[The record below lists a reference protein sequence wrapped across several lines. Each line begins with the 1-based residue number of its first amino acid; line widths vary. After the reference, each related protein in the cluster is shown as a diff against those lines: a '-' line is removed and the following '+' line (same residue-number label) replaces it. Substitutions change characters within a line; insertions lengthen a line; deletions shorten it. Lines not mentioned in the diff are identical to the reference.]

1 MTMSYQPRRA
11 WLTAALLFF
20 FLVVNAMDK
29 MVVGLLAAPMM
40 DELGLTPAQ
49 FGLVGSSFFWL
60 FAVSGVLGGFLAN
73 RMPTSRLLVCMA
85 LAWSLC
91 QIPLALS
98 SSLAV
103 LIVSRILLGFMEGP
117 AAPVAIHA
125 CYKWFPNS
133 RRNLP
138 VAVLTQGAG
147 IGIVLAG
154 FLIPAVAVHWGW
166 RANFYVLAALG
177 VLWAVAWLALG
188 REGTL
193 DERPAGHDAPHAP
206 AAASP
211 PLRLPYRLL
220 LSDPTV
226 LGCFALRLAAYWGL
240 ALCLTWIPAYLQS
253 ALGFGHAVSGKLF
266 ALIIGTNLPLTLAIA
281 WFSERLLARGVSSRV
296 ARGRVSAGMLLL
308 AGGFF
313 LLLLWPDTTPAM
325 RVGLL
330 VVACVCAP
338 AIYSLGPAMLAEV
351 VPAGQRGAIL
361 AIDASVSSLAG
372 VLAPLVT
379 GVLVQNVPGAR
390 GFELGLAVCGAIM
403 VVAALAGLYVVNPER
418 SRRRLAAH
426 LPSGVEAGQPAVA
439 AG

>member
-1 MTMSYQPRRA
+1 
-11 WLTAALLFF
+11 
-20 FLVVNAMDK
+20 
-29 MVVGLLAAPMM
+29 
-40 DELGLTPAQ
+40 
-49 FGLVGSSFFWL
+49 
-60 FAVSGVLGGFLAN
+60 
-73 RMPTSRLLVCMA
+73 
-85 LAWSLC
+85 
-91 QIPLALS
+91 
-98 SSLAV
+98 
-103 LIVSRILLGFMEGP
+103 
-117 AAPVAIHA
+117 
-125 CYKWFPNS
+125 
-133 RRNLP
+133 
-138 VAVLTQGAG
+138 
-147 IGIVLAG
+147 
-154 FLIPAVAVHWGW
+154 
-166 RANFYVLAALG
+166 
-177 VLWAVAWLALG
+177 
-188 REGTL
+188 
-193 DERPAGHDAPHAP
+193 
-206 AAASP
+206 
-211 PLRLPYRLL
+211 L

-253 ALGFGHAVSGKLF
+253 GLGFDHAVSGKLF

-403 VVAALAGLYVVNPER
+403 VVASLAGLYVVNPER

-426 LPSGVEAGQPAVA
+426 LPSRAEAGQPAVA

>member
-11 WLTAALLFF
+11 WLTAVLLFF

-73 RMPTSRLLVCMA
+73 RTPTSRLLVCMA

-103 LIVSRILLGFMEGP
+103 LIISRILLGFMEGP

-125 CYKWFPNS
+125 CYKWFPDR

-177 VLWAVAWLALG
+177 VLWAVAWLTLG

-193 DERPAGHDAPHAP
+193 DEHPAGHGAPHAP
-206 AAASP
+206 AAAGAP
-211 PLRLPYRLL
+211 QRLPYRVL

-240 ALCLTWIPAYLQS
+240 ALCLTWIPPTCRAGWAS
-253 ALGFGHAVSGKLF
+253 ATPSAASC
-266 ALIIGTNLPLTLAIA
+266 
-281 WFSERLLARGVSSRV
+281 SR
-296 ARGRVSAGMLLL
+296 
-308 AGGFF
+308 
-313 LLLLWPDTTPAM
+313 
-325 RVGLL
+325 
-330 VVACVCAP
+330 
-338 AIYSLGPAMLAEV
+338 
-351 VPAGQRGAIL
+351 
-361 AIDASVSSLAG
+361 
-372 VLAPLVT
+372 
-379 GVLVQNVPGAR
+379 
-390 GFELGLAVCGAIM
+390 
-403 VVAALAGLYVVNPER
+403 
-418 SRRRLAAH
+418 
-426 LPSGVEAGQPAVA
+426 
-439 AG
+439 

>member
-1 MTMSYQPRRA
+1 MNPTYQPRRA
-11 WLTAALLFF
+11 WLTAVLLFF

-40 DELGLTPAQ
+40 AELGLTPAQ

-73 RMPTSRLLVCMA
+73 RTPTSRLLILMA

-91 QIPLALS
+91 QIPIALS

-103 LIVSRILLGFMEGP
+103 LIVSRVLLGFMEGP

-125 CYKWFPNS
+125 CYKWFPNN

-154 FLIPAVAVHWGW
+154 LLIPAVAAHWGW
-166 RANFYVLAALG
+166 RTNFYLLAVLG
-177 VLWAVAWLALG
+177 VVWAVVWIALG

-193 DERPAGHDAPHAP
+193 DERPAGHGAAGAAGPGAPQ
-206 AAASP
+206 
-211 PLRLPYRLL
+211 RLPYRVL

-253 ALGFGHAVSGKLF
+253 GLGFDHAVSGKLF
-266 ALIIGTNLPLTLAIA
+266 ALIVGTNLPLTIAIA

-313 LLLLWPDTTPAM
+313 LLLQWPDTTPAM

-330 VVACVCAP
+330 VLACVCAP

-351 VPAGQRGAIL
+351 VPAGQRGAVL
-361 AIDASVSSLAG
+361 AIDASVSSVAG

-390 GFELGLAVCGAIM
+390 GFELGLALCGAIM
-403 VVAALAGLYVVNPER
+403 VVAALAGLCVVNPER
-418 SRRRLAAH
+418 SRQRLAAR
-426 LPSGVEAGQPAVA
+426 LPTDVQAGQPAVA

>member
-73 RMPTSRLLVCMA
+73 RTPTSRLLVCMA

-177 VLWAVAWLALG
+177 VLWAVVWLALG

-193 DERPAGHDAPHAP
+193 DERPAGHDAPHAS
-206 AAASP
+206 AAASA
-211 PLRLPYRLL
+211 PLRLPYRVL

-253 ALGFGHAVSGKLF
+253 GLGFGHAVSGKLF

-281 WFSERLLARGVSSRV
+281 WFSERLLARGVSSRL
-296 ARGRVSAGMLLL
+296 ARGRVSAGMLLM

-426 LPSGVEAGQPAVA
+426 LPARVDAGQPAVA

>member
-11 WLTAALLFF
+11 WLTAMLLFF

-40 DELGLTPAQ
+40 NELGLTPAQ

-73 RMPTSRLLVCMA
+73 RTPTSRLLIVMA

-125 CYKWFPNS
+125 CYKWFPDS

-193 DERPAGHDAPHAP
+193 DERPAAHGPV
-206 AAASP
+206 ASGVP
-211 PLRLPYRLL
+211 QRLSYRLL

-240 ALCLTWIPAYLQS
+240 ALCLTWIPAYLQGG
-253 ALGFGHAVSGKLF
+253 LGFDHAVSGKLF

-281 WFSERLLARGVSSRV
+281 WFSERLLARGVSSRA
-296 ARGRVSAGMLLL
+296 ARGWVSAGMLLL
-308 AGGFF
+308 SGGFF

-426 LPSGVEAGQPAVA
+426 LPPRVEAGQPAVA

>member
-206 AAASP
+206 AAASA